1 MIITEQHLVES
12 GWEKFVLF
20 EGIPGK
26 HGMISEH
33 QASVLFEGSYSK
45 PENGSRILEG
55 IFQKANTKN
64 KNGRIYTE
72 EVLGRETKN
81 MMNTMKEAKIL
92 GELDH
97 PETVNV
103 NMQKC
108 CLRLEHLAMDP
119 RGIVNGRMTL
129 LPTLPLGEAAIGCCD
144 ALDGK
149 PGVSSRGSGSIFK
162 KGEDQIVGE
171 DYKMRTYDII
181 HDPSTPGARPTV
193 VSESLIREFQ
203 EFCSARPSTRLMS
216 LASLVDRYLGIK

>member
-1 MIITEQHLVES
+1 MLLNEQNLMDS
-12 GWEKFVLF
+12 GWEKFILF
-20 EGIPGK
+20 EGVPGK

-33 QASVLFEGSYSK
+33 QASCLFEGDYK
-45 PENGSRILEG
+45 KTDGSRVLEG
-55 IFQKANTKN
+55 IFQRANTKN

-72 EVLGRETKN
+72 AILGRETKN
-81 MMNTMKEAKIL
+81 MMETMKEAKIL

-103 NMQKC
+103 NMRNA
-108 CLRLEHLAMDP
+108 CLRLEHLAMD
-119 RGIVNGRMTL
+119 RNGIVGGRMTL

-144 ALDGK
+144 ALEGK

-162 KGEDQIVGE
+162 KGDDQIVGE

-181 HDPSTPGARPTV
+181 HDPSTPGARPSV

-203 EFCSARPSTRLMS
+203 EFCSARPSTRQMT
-216 LASLVDRYLGIK
+216 LAGLVDRYLGIK